1 MLKRLVFSVL
11 SCFTNQTQLIMK
23 KLYVII
29 PFLIL
34 LSGSVLA
41 VADDSRSAD
50 GQKAEN
56 AQVPWDRVFFTVVDG
71 AQLYSLDALVE
82 IYEADIMTAKPEY
95 TENLKNMWFYIL
107 NSRLVKEGSDDM
119 KRRFLNE
126 QIALKSNMPNYGGFY
141 NLLRSCSS
149 FMEAD
154 ERQKIADEFYI
165 KNDKFLKGI
174 EWQDEKVKKNCHEGL
189 VMAGRYHR
197 MLSQSK
203 K

>member
-1 MLKRLVFSVL
+1 
-11 SCFTNQTQLIMK
+11 MK
-23 KLYVII
+23 KLYAII

-50 GQKAEN
+50 NQEAEN
-56 AQVPWDRVFFTVVDG
+56 VQVPWDRVFFTVVDG
-71 AQLYSLDALVE
+71 AQLYSLDALVD
-82 IYEADIMTAKPEY
+82 IYEADIKTAKPEY
-95 TENLKNMWFYIL
+95 ADDLKNMWFCIL
-107 NSRLVKEGSDDM
+107 NSRLAKEGSNDV
-119 KRRFLNE
+119 KRNFLNE
-126 QIALKSNMPNYGGFY
+126 QIALKSNLPNYGGFY

-149 FMEAD
+149 FMEED
-154 ERQKIADEFYI
+154 EMEKIASEFYM

-174 EWQDEKVKKNCHEGL
+174 DWQDEKLKKNCYEGL